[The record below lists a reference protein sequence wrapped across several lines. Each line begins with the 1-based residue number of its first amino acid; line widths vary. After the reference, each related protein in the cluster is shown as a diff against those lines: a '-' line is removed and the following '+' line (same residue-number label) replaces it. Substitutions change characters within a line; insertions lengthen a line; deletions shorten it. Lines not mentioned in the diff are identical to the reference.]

1 MVIDNQK
8 ELEALLNE
16 AAERYDAPD
25 MAQIAE
31 YLVDNGVVAAPC
43 KIGDK
48 IYSLVHLDDEDR
60 TIIDTLTVTEVGQR
74 YIFCSAYNLPRDDIT
89 DEISLDRIGKDVFLS
104 RLDAEMAKKGAI
116 SSEVVEKSSTLHTA
130 SALAKSVQT
139 SHPRGSGLSEE
150 KQIEEMANDLR
161 KSEHWYFDDTDCDFE
176 LDRKKTAENLYTAG
190 YRKRSEGIANNAT
203 ATSEWISVDERLPDE
218 QGHFLIVDKEGQ
230 MNTAFYTPRFGWF
243 SHFRIKNITHWMPLP
258 EAPKGGAG

>member
-25 MAQIAE
+25 MAQMAE
-31 YLVDNGVVAAPC
+31 YLVDNGVVAAPY

-74 YIFCSAYNLPRDDIT
+74 YIFCSAYNPPRDDIT
-89 DEISLDRIGKDVFLS
+89 EEISLDRIGKDVFLS
-104 RLDAEMAKKGAI
+104 RTDAEMAKKGAI
-116 SSEVVEKSSTLHTA
+116 PSEVVEKSSTLHTA
-130 SALAKSVQT
+130 SFT
-139 SHPRGSGLSEE
+139 PHPRGSGLSGE
-150 KQIEEMANDLR
+150 KEIEEMFNDVVEAEQRYHEYCLANICHACEYYGDG
-161 KSEHWYFDDTDCDFE
+161 ECDNHI
-176 LDRKKTAENLYTAG
+176 RAEYLYNAG
-190 YRKRSEGIANNAT
+190 YRKQ
-203 ATSEWISVDERLPDE
+203 SEWISIDERLPDE
-218 QGHFLIVDKEGQ
+218 QGRFLIVDKEGQ

-258 EAPKGGAG
+258 EAPKGGE